1 MYKQL
6 MGIKIGMTQLWKN
19 DKFIPVTVI
28 QVPKAEIIEEK
39 TVEKHGYNS
48 LKVGA
53 FLVDAKKLTKPEAG
67 QFKNIENN
75 YKKIYEIAGVKDSDS
90 NFVDVTLFS
99 EGEKVK
105 VTGRSK
111 GHGFAGSMR
120 RHNFSGGNDSH
131 GSMSHRRGGSIGCR
145 LTPGRVF
152 KGRKM
157 PGHLGDDIKTEL
169 GKEIVQVIPEKNLI
183 LIKGGV
189 PGGKNAFIYIKK
201 WEQF

>member
-1 MYKQL
+1 MSKQV
-6 MGIKIGMTQLWKN
+6 MGIKIGMTQIWQD

-28 QVPKAEIIEEK
+28 QVPKAEVIEEK
-39 TVEKHGYNS
+39 TIEKHGYNAV
-48 LKVGA
+48 KVGA
-53 FLVDAKKLTKPEAG
+53 IKVDSKKLTKPEAG
-67 QFKNIENN
+67 QFKKIENF
-75 YKKIYEIAGVKDSDS
+75 YKKIYEISDFQPLGS
-90 NFVDVTLFS
+90 APIDVTFFS
-99 EGEKVK
+99 VGEKVK
-105 VTGRSK
+105 VTGKSK
-111 GHGFAGSMR
+111 GHGFSGSMR

-157 PGHLGDDIKTEL
+157 PGHLGDAIVTEF
-169 GKEIVQVIPEKNLI
+169 GKEIVQVIPEKDLL

-189 PGGKNAFIYIKK
+189 PGGKNAFIYLKK

>member
-1 MYKQL
+1 
-6 MGIKIGMTQLWKN
+6 MGIKIGMTQIWKN

-28 QVPKAEIIEEK
+28 QIPKAEIIEEK
-39 TVEKHGYNS
+39 TLEKHGYNA

-53 FLVDAKKLTKPEAG
+53 IKVDVKRLTKPQVG
-67 QFKNIENN
+67 QFKKIENT
-75 YKKIYEIAGVKDSDS
+75 YKKIYEISDFQSTDSKTI
-90 NFVDVTLFS
+90 DVTFFT

-157 PGHLGDDIKTEL
+157 PGHLGDAITTEL
-169 GKEIVQVIPEKNLI
+169 GKEIVQIIPEKDL
-183 LIKGGV
+183 LLLRGGV

-201 WEQF
+201 WE

>member
-6 MGIKIGMTQLWKN
+6 LGKKIGMTQLWIN
-19 DKFIPVTVI
+19 DKFVPVTVI

-39 TVEKHGYNS
+39 TIEKHGYNS

-53 FLVDAKKLTKPEAG
+53 FLVNEKKLTKPEAG
-67 QFKNIENN
+67 QFKNTENN
-75 YKKIYEIAGVKDSDS
+75 YKKIYEIAGIQETDSKFIDIT
-90 NFVDVTLFS
+90 FFA

-105 VTGRSK
+105 ITGKSK

-157 PGHLGDDIKTEL
+157 PGHLGDDVVTEL
-169 GKEIVQVIPEKNLI
+169 GKQIVKIIPDKDLI

>member
-1 MYKQL
+1 MSKQL
-6 MGIKIGMTQLWKN
+6 MGIKIGMTQIWKN
-19 DKFIPVTVI
+19 DRFIPVTVI

-39 TVEKHGYNS
+39 TVEKHGYKA

-53 FLVDAKKLTKPEAG
+53 VTVDAKKLTKPEAG
-67 QFKNIENN
+67 QFKKIENT
-75 YKKIYEIAGVKDSDS
+75 YKKIYEITGFDATDSKII
-90 NFVDVTLFS
+90 DVTFFN

-105 VTGRSK
+105 VTGKSK
-111 GHGFAGSMR
+111 GHGFSGSVR
-120 RHNFSGGNDSH
+120 RHNFAGGFASH

-157 PGHLGDDIKTEL
+157 PGHLGSEITTEF
-169 GKEIVQVIPEKNLI
+169 GKEIVQIIPEKDLI
-183 LIKGGV
+183 LVKGGI
-189 PGGKNAFIYIKK
+189 PGGKNSYIYIKK